1 MKRLIGGGLSILL
14 ISAMVVPAARA
25 DVVSAP
31 NGTQMDSTSKE
42 AHQITPFN
50 LVYRAYRGE
59 FSEQGIPGYTQF
71 LMAYQTGELSPEA
84 LVESAVKTNRLP
96 ASKLSDESYLSAV
109 QFFLR
114 DLSRIDR

>member
-1 MKRLIGGGLSILL
+1 MKRLIVGGLSILL
-14 ISAMVVPAARA
+14 MSAAVVPAARA
-25 DVVSAP
+25 EVLSGNND
-31 NGTQMDSTSKE
+31 TQMDSTSKQV
-42 AHQITPFN
+42 HQITPFN

-59 FSEQGIPGYTQF
+59 FSEQGIPSYTR
-71 LMAYQTGELSPEA
+71 LLTAYETGEISAED
-84 LVESAVKTNRLP
+84 LVESAVNANRLP

>member
-14 ISAMVVPAARA
+14 LSATFVPTVKA
-25 DVVSAP
+25 DVLSSP
-31 NGTQMDSTSKE
+31 DGTQMDSASKE

-71 LMAYQTGELSPEA
+71 LMAYQTGEISPED
-84 LVESAVKTNRLP
+84 LVESAVKASRLP
-96 ASKLSDESYLSAV
+96 ASTLSDESYLSAV

-114 DLSRIDR
+114 DLSRMDR